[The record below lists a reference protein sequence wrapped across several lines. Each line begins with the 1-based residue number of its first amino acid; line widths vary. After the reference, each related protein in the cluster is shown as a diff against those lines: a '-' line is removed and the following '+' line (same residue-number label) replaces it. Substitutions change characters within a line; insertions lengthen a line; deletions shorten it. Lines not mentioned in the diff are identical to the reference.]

1 MRAGSKFMGAV
12 SAVALATGIASSGA
26 GIAFLS
32 ATTAA
37 QAAVVNSIQVQGNS
51 RIDAET
57 VRGNITIRPGQDFTN
72 ADIDES
78 VRRLF
83 ATGLFSDIRIAQQG
97 GALVVTVSENQILN
111 QVVFNGNSRIRD
123 RQLEGIVQTKPL
135 GPYSEPL
142 VQADIQAIRDAYAA
156 IGRNDATVTTN
167 TVTLADGRINLAFEV
182 NEGDR
187 TRISTVNFVGNQ
199 AFNDGRL
206 REVITTKRSNFLSFL
221 TRRDVY
227 AEDKLR
233 ADEELLRRFYY
244 NRGYADFQVVSSFAE
259 LDPAT
264 NEYTVTITVQE
275 GERYNFGAVNVESSV
290 ADVNT
295 EELQALVQSRSGA
308 TYSAEDVEDT
318 IVAISERVADSGF
331 PFAQVTPRGDRDF
344 ANRTISVS
352 YLIDQGPRAYVE
364 RIEIRGNTRT
374 RDYVIRREFDLSE
387 GDAFNQAM
395 VRRARERLQRL
406 GYFGSVEIS
415 TAPGSQPDR
424 IIIIVDVQD
433 QPTGEFSIGAGY
445 STGSDGGASIEASVT
460 ERNFLG
466 RGQFIRVAAGGGEN
480 SRSYRVSFTEPYF
493 LGYRLAA
500 GFDVFRVEDDRPDNY
515 SYEQTGVTLRV
526 AAPITNNLTAGLAYN
541 FAETRYT
548 GTDSSLSLAY
558 QQGIA
563 SSPWIKS
570 SISPTLTFNTLDDR
584 QLPRDGIFAEAG
596 MEVAGLGG
604 DAEFIKFTGRANYF
618 QLLSES
624 QDIIGSVAVGA
635 GHMVSLGD
643 NARVFDQFLQGGETI
658 RGFDARGFG
667 PRSELLADG
676 DRDALGGTTYF
687 NASAEASMP
696 MPVVPRDFGLRVA
709 AFADAGTL
717 YGTDLDP
724 SVTVGGVGFDQTWRA
739 SVGASL
745 IWASPF
751 GPLRLD
757 YAVPVAKEEFDD
769 VQEFRFGA
777 SSRF

>member
-1 MRAGSKFMGAV
+1 
-12 SAVALATGIASSGA
+12 
-26 GIAFLS
+26 
-32 ATTAA
+32 
-37 QAAVVNSIQVQGNS
+37 
-51 RIDAET
+51 
-57 VRGNITIRPGQDFTN
+57 
-72 ADIDES
+72 
-78 VRRLF
+78 
-83 ATGLFSDIRIAQQG
+83 
-97 GALVVTVSENQILN
+97 
-111 QVVFNGNSRIRD
+111 
-123 RQLEGIVQTKPL
+123 
-135 GPYSEPL
+135 
-142 VQADIQAIRDAYAA
+142 
-156 IGRNDATVTTN
+156 
-167 TVTLADGRINLAFEV
+167 
-182 NEGDR
+182 
-187 TRISTVNFVGNQ
+187 
-199 AFNDGRL
+199 
-206 REVITTKRSNFLSFL
+206 
-221 TRRDVY
+221 
-227 AEDKLR
+227 
-233 ADEELLRRFYY
+233 
-244 NRGYADFQVVSSFAE
+244 
-259 LDPAT
+259 
-264 NEYTVTITVQE
+264 
-275 GERYNFGAVNVESSV
+275 
-290 ADVNT
+290 
-295 EELQALVQSRSGA
+295 
-308 TYSAEDVEDT
+308 
-318 IVAISERVADSGF
+318 
-331 PFAQVTPRGDRDF
+331 
-344 ANRTISVS
+344 
-352 YLIDQGPRAYVE
+352 
-364 RIEIRGNTRT
+364 
-374 RDYVIRREFDLSE
+374 
-387 GDAFNQAM
+387 
-395 VRRARERLQRL
+395 
-406 GYFGSVEIS
+406 
-415 TAPGSQPDR
+415 
-424 IIIIVDVQD
+424 
-433 QPTGEFSIGAGY
+433 
-445 STGSDGGASIEASVT
+445 
-460 ERNFLG
+460 
-466 RGQFIRVAAGGGEN
+466 
-480 SRSYRVSFTEPYF
+480 
-493 LGYRLAA
+493 
-500 GFDVFRVEDDRPDNY
+500 VFRVEDDRPDNY
-515 SYEQTGVTLRV
+515 SYEQTGVKLRV